1 MKQICGVIIAAG
13 ILCSVALAGSGT
25 VNDPYTI
32 AQALALSTNKTEYY
46 AQGYIVGGA
55 YNNFDPPWTN
65 DYSVSCADTDSE
77 SDVNNCL
84 QVKLEKDGG
93 RDAWGLASNPGNVG
107 KLIKFKGFRD
117 AYGTYPSFEGVDN
130 ADISEVALMDQPP
143 IIDPI
148 GNKSVVWSNTLSFV
162 VTATDTVDNDQ
173 IVLSATG
180 LPAGAVFA
188 GATNTGSASSTFT
201 WANAGPLGVY
211 TTTFW
216 AVDNDGTN
224 SAVVQIT
231 VSDGSE
237 PVEIAFQGFEGTAND
252 TWGIASANY
261 VLNTAGASDTPA
273 NQRIRTG
280 SYSWQPGNTE
290 ELSETLE
297 LDEVD
302 VSAYSD
308 VMVELHLSAT
318 TEYPEEG
325 YGMFPSETLGVFLA
339 LDGGEYPAEADMTVM
354 GNELKGGSITGA
366 LWSYTATGI
375 AVTTAGV
382 SSTVAPTAGGVTP
395 TGIATVR
402 IAVPAGTTAV
412 KLQAVSS
419 LEYYGYYYNVDD
431 ISLTGIADGGA
442 ADFPPSIAVNP
453 AGTDKSV
460 AVGKTM
466 SFTITGTEIPNDA
479 ADEVRLWATGLPAGA
494 GFAGATNVGSA
505 TGTFQWTP
513 TEAGS
518 SVVSF
523 YAGDKDGTNR
533 IDVTVTA
540 YDVGAGGAAYGVF
553 VGLNKYSSS
562 YIDSSSFLS
571 GCVPD
576 ANHIY
581 TNTIQRGDWTPA
593 TVTRLLDSAGTKAA
607 IRRAITNCA
616 ATAVAGDKFMYFHSS
631 HGGQNS
637 GTSVY
642 ICSYDDDYQDT
653 ELAADLAKFAAGVK
667 VVVVV
672 DTCHSGG
679 LFKSAPLGTR
689 AAAPPGGVWD
699 LAGNVSRIM
708 DEDRA
713 AKLAAGRKDVLAR
726 ISSSEIGWI
735 TAADYDQYSWDGD
748 DGGVFT
754 SKLIEGW
761 TNPVPISCDLNGDA
775 YANFYELYDYSWDV
789 AIADDTTAMA
799 YNTNVLLNTIAG
811 WIGSEP
817 PGGLIVFS
825 NMTPQSVTVG
835 QTLTFPV
842 GAATAGTNSSVTV
855 TMTTV
860 QPGASYSGGVLTF
873 APSADGTYLFN
884 FTATNTLGATANA
897 GLTVNATLAAPV
909 LAAPTGIGPDRFTI
923 NWASVAGAAS
933 YLLDVATADT
943 FSPGGSGETETIV
956 EVANSAVESTP
967 GWEYVGGA
975 SYSGT
980 SVGYHKLIG
989 SDPGVVSEAFST
1001 VGYLEAAASFSVA
1014 TYGGSSANVLTLS
1027 YSLDGGTTWVAFGTN
1042 DSATASSPYVSG
1054 SASLP
1059 AAALGQ
1065 GSVRVKWHCA
1075 VATESVGLRLQ
1086 ALKVTGVQPAGGNTL
1101 VLAAQDAAGPSYTV
1115 TGLDWNTTYYYRIW
1129 ALGNAAGP
1137 YSATGTVS
1145 TSMTSNSPP
1154 VLSAIPPQETVAGT
1168 AIEPV
1173 QLVWAEPD
1181 GDLVSLDCDTTVAAD
1196 LWNLTEAGLFTFT
1209 PNAVGTFTFTFTA
1222 SDDAEGPGEPVTFTV
1237 TAGLATPV
1245 LVPDPTVSSVSFV
1258 AAWSAVP
1265 GALSYVVDVVQGASS
1280 GGGVVLTE
1288 DFAGFAVSNTTD
1300 VAGSLDE
1307 YTAAAGWIGSKIYQ
1321 NIGSIKLGTSSAQG
1335 WIATPALDL
1344 SGTTKV
1350 SFKAASW
1357 PADATTVLVGI
1368 STDGGATYTDDSV
1381 VLSET
1386 MTAYEVTFPAGAAGS
1401 KIRWMASAASK
1412 ERFFL
1417 DDVSI
1422 ETGAA
1427 RSLSGTPLPGY
1438 PVNVGN
1444 VTSHEVT
1451 GLDPMTEY
1459 TYSVQ
1464 AVSGE
1469 VVSDWAEPYTVNTTD
1484 EEAAP
1489 SFAVIPPQAATLLA
1503 PFSLDVA
1510 GYVSGSPTPALQLLS
1525 STANAADYGFAG
1537 GTLSFT
1543 PSATGTF
1550 AFVFQATNVLG
1561 TASATAT
1568 VAVASGPVTLPV
1580 ASIAN
1585 LSSNSFTVNWT
1596 ACTGA
1601 SNYQVQVATDADFT
1615 SGGGGNLMANPGF
1628 ETGDGTDWDKF
1639 ESGYSVVTTSP
1650 QEGTYAV
1657 QCQATETRD
1666 LMQTVSITG
1675 DGTTTYEISYY
1686 YRTTAGDGT
1695 DVRIWASWS
1704 AGGQVSGD
1712 SLQPSTYNATTAEW
1726 TKMTYQVVPA
1736 AGVNTLNFEVRV
1748 YNGATV
1754 FLDNFFVGPVG
1765 GGGGMGSII
1774 LDETQ
1779 AALTCHVT
1787 GLEPET
1793 PYYVRVRME
1802 DGTWSEIV
1810 SVTTTD
1816 GGTVVTPDPEPLG
1829 DFVVVPGGAE
1839 VSMSIP
1845 SVTGINYGLQYT
1857 TQLLPPNWID
1867 VMSLGGTGAGITLED
1882 LNPTDDQ
1889 RFYRVIRK

>member
-1 MKQICGVIIAAG
+1 MRTVCRALVPFFV
-13 ILCSVALAGSGT
+13 LCSLALAGSGT
-25 VNDPYTI
+25 ISDPYTI
-32 AQALALSTNKTEYY
+32 AEARALSSGTTEYY
-46 AQGYIVGGA
+46 AQGYIVGGR
-55 YNNFDPPWTN
+55 YDNFEAPWTG
-65 DYSVSCADTDSE
+65 DYAVSCADSPTETSFA
-77 SDVNNCL
+77 NCL
-84 QVKLEKDGG
+84 QVVLLSDGG
-93 RDAWGLASNPGNVG
+93 REAWGLASNPGNFQ
-107 KLIKFKGFRD
+107 KLIKFKGYRD
-117 AYGTYPSFEGVDN
+117 SYGGTANPSFEGVDN
-130 ADISEVALMDQPP
+130 ADISEVALTDQPP
-143 IIDPI
+143 VIESI
-148 GNKSVVWSNTLSFV
+148 GSKIVVWSNTLSFV
-162 VTATDTVDNDQ
+162 VTATDAVDNDQ

-201 WANAGPLGVY
+201 WANAGPMGVY

-224 SAVVQIT
+224 SAAVQIT
-231 VSDGSE
+231 VGDGSE
-237 PVEIAFQGFEGTAND
+237 PVEIAFQGFEGSAND
-252 TWGIASANY
+252 TWGVVAANFI
-261 VLNTAGASDTPA
+261 LNTAGASDTPA

-297 LDEVD
+297 LEEVD

-308 VMVELHLSAT
+308 VVVELHLSAT
-318 TEYPEEG
+318 TEYPEDG
-325 YGMFPSETLGVFLA
+325 YGMFPSETLGVFLG
-339 LDGGEYPAEADMTVM
+339 LDGGEYPAEADLTVM

-366 LWSYTATGI
+366 LWSFTATGV
-375 AVTTAGV
+375 AATTAGV
-382 SSTVAPTAGGVTP
+382 SRTVAPTAGGVTP
-395 TGIATVR
+395 TGIATVQ
-402 IAVPAGTTAV
+402 IAVPPGTTAV

-431 ISLTGIADGGA
+431 ITLTGTADGGA

-453 AGTDKSV
+453 AGTEKSV

-466 SFTITGTEIPNDA
+466 SFSIIGTEIPNDA

-494 GFAGATNVGSA
+494 SFAGATNVGSA

-513 TEAGS
+513 TAAGS

-533 IDVTVTA
+533 IDMTVSA
-540 YDVGAGGAAYGVF
+540 YDVSAGGAAYGVF

-607 IRRAITNCA
+607 IRRAITNYA
-616 ATAVAGDKFMYFHSS
+616 ATAVAGDKFLYFHSS

-653 ELAADLAKFAAGVK
+653 ELAADLAKFAAGVQ

-689 AAAPPGGVWD
+689 AALPPGGFWD

-713 AKLAAGRKDVLAR
+713 AKLATGRKDVLAR
-726 ISSSEIGWI
+726 IASSEIGWI

-761 TNPVPISCDLNGDA
+761 TNPVPSSCDLNGDA

-799 YNTNVLLNTIAG
+799 HNTNVLLSTIAG
-811 WIGSEP
+811 WIGKEP

-825 NMTPQSVTVG
+825 NMTPQSVVVG
-835 QTLTFPV
+835 QILTFPV
-842 GAATAGTNSSVTV
+842 GASTSGTNSPVTV

-860 QPGASYSGGVLTF
+860 QAGASYAGGVLTF
-873 APSADGTYLFN
+873 TPTADGTYLFN
-884 FTATNTLGATANA
+884 FTATNTLGASANA

-967 GWEYVGGA
+967 GWEYTGGA

-980 SVGYHKLIG
+980 SAGYHKLIG

-1001 VGYLEAAASFSVA
+1001 VGYLEAQATFSVA
-1014 TYGGSSANVLTLS
+1014 TYGGSAANVLTVS
-1027 YSLDGGTTWVAFGTN
+1027 YSLDGGTTWTPFGTN
-1042 DSATASSPYVSG
+1042 DSATSSSPYVSG
-1054 SASLP
+1054 SAALP

-1075 VATESVGLRLQ
+1075 VATASVGLRLQ
-1086 ALKVTGVQPAGGNTL
+1086 ALRVTGVQPAGGNTL
-1101 VLAAQDAAGPSYTV
+1101 VLSAQGAAGTSYTV

-1137 YSATGTVS
+1137 YSATGMVS

-1154 VLSAIPPQETVAGT
+1154 VLSAIPPQDAVAGT

-1181 GDLVSLDCDTTVAAD
+1181 GDNVTLDCDTTVAAD
-1196 LWNLTEAGLFTFT
+1196 LWDLTEGGLFTFT
-1209 PNAVGTFTFTFTA
+1209 PNAAGTFAFTFTA

-1237 TAGLATPV
+1237 TVGLATPV

-1258 AAWSAVP
+1258 AAWGAVP

-1288 DFAGFAVSNTTD
+1288 DFAGFAASNTTD
-1300 VAGSLDE
+1300 VAGSLDD
-1307 YTAAAGWIGSKIYQ
+1307 YTAVPGWIGSKIYQ
-1321 NIGSIKLGTSSAQG
+1321 NTGSIKLGASSGQG

-1357 PADATTVLVGI
+1357 PADGTTVLVGV
-1368 STDGGATYTDDSV
+1368 STDGGTTYTDESV
-1381 VLSET
+1381 ALNET
-1386 MTAYEVTFPAGAAGS
+1386 MTAYEVTFASGAAGS
-1401 KIRWMASAASK
+1401 KIRWMGSVASK

-1422 ETGAA
+1422 ETGSAKA
-1427 RSLSGTPLPGY
+1427 LSGTPLPGY
-1438 PVNVGN
+1438 PLNVGN
-1444 VTSHEVT
+1444 VTSHEVA
-1451 GLDPMTEY
+1451 GLDPLTEY
-1459 TYSVQ
+1459 TYRVQ

-1469 VVSDWAEPYTVNTTD
+1469 VVSDWAEPGAVTTTD

-1489 SFAVIPPQAATLLA
+1489 SFAVIPAQAATLLA

-1510 GYVSGSPTPALQLLS
+1510 GYVSGSPTPALLLLS
-1525 STANAADYGFAG
+1525 STANPADYGFAS

-1550 AFVFQATNVLG
+1550 AFVFQATNMLG

-1568 VAVASGPVTLPV
+1568 VAVASGPVTVPV

-1585 LSSNSFTVNWT
+1585 LASNSFTVNWT

-1615 SGGGGNLMANPGF
+1615 AGGSGA
-1628 ETGDGTDWDKF
+1628 
-1639 ESGYSVVTTSP
+1639 SVVVATNAATNAIAPAGWTYNVSTSSISYPLLGYATNFVQTPVFSTVGLTALAVDFKARTYGGVNATTN
-1650 QEGTYAV
+1650 TV
-1657 QCQATETRD
+1657 
-1666 LMQTVSITG
+1666 TVSISP
-1675 DGTTTYEISYY
+1675 DGGATWIALGTRTPTNTSFKSYG
-1686 YRTTAGDGT
+1686 AVD
-1695 DVRIWASWS
+1695 AS
-1704 AGGQVSGD
+1704 AYVGQASVCVKWE
-1712 SLQPSTYNATTAEW
+1712 A
-1726 TKMTYQVVPA
+1726 KA
-1736 AGVNTLNFEVRV
+1736 AGNNK
-1748 YNGATV
+1748 GAGIQA
-1754 FLDNFFVGPVG
+1754 LDVI
-1765 GGGGMGSII
+1765 GMEPAGSGSIV
-1774 LDETQ
+1774 LDQTL
-1779 AALTCHVT
+1779 AALTCGVM

-1793 PYYVRVRME
+1793 PYHVRVRMA

-1810 SVTTTD
+1810 AATTT
-1816 GGTVVTPDPEPLG
+1816 GGGAVVTPDPEPLG
-1829 DFVVVPGGAE
+1829 DFVMVPGGTE
-1839 VSMSIP
+1839 VSMTMP
-1845 SVTGINYGLQYT
+1845 SVAGITYGLQYT
-1857 TQLLPPNWID
+1857 TQLLPPTWID
-1867 VMSLGGTGAGITLED
+1867 VTSLDGTGADIVLED
-1882 LNPTDDQ
+1882 LNPTDAQ